1 MYLTTI
7 KGKTMKKKNIIFILF
22 FVLILAGAFYGQVI
36 KGEFQRT
43 PNPYVHI
50 DEAHYNKKTDTFT
63 LRYRVTQTMPNGY
76 TIQLGMGYSPS
87 YRIPD
92 KTIRVK
98 NKIGTYT
105 QKFTNVREDTQVYLK
120 ETARDY
126 SKKTILKKQQ
136 KTL

>member
-1 MYLTTI
+1 
-7 KGKTMKKKNIIFILF
+7 MKKKTIIFALF
-22 FVLILAGAFYGQVI
+22 FVLILAGSFYGQGI
-36 KGEFQRT
+36 KGESQRI
-43 PNPYVHI
+43 PNPYVRI
-50 DEAHYNKKTDTFT
+50 DKACYNEKSGLFTF
-63 LRYRVTQTMPNGY
+63 RYRVTQTMPNGY
-76 TIQLGMGYSPS
+76 TIQLGMGYSTY